1 MPLIDVRCQSC
12 ETVSEVHRPLAM
24 HPATPVCPKCD
35 GATEQ
40 IHLPRSARVNP
51 PAVVVYK
58 CPDGTFRFPGDD
70 SDQSLTAKRYA
81 ELGYE
86 RVEARGWAE
95 VRRVEQQVSKQQA
108 SEIRRRVER
117 QCEQHE
123 RQLSERRGEIRR
135 SLEQGFQMPETDSRG
150 RPTGRMRTVRFSE
163 EARGLMKA
171 AMERND
177 SRPGPKSF
185 DSGFHVSVY
194 SDDRSNRDDA
204 RRPDGKR
211 GRD

>member
-1 MPLIDVRCQSC
+1 MPNYDFKCNIC
-12 ETVSEVHRPLAM
+12 EYIFEGFVSLTDYPKTLPCE
-24 HPATPVCPKCD
+24 KCD
-35 GATEQ
+35 GSTEKV
-40 IHLPRSARVNP
+40 HLPRQASTPP

-108 SEIRRRVER
+108 SEIRQRVER
-117 QCEQHE
+117 QCEQREHE
-123 RQLSERRGEIRR
+123 LSARRGEIRR

-150 RPTGRMRTVRFSE
+150 RPTGRMKNVRFSE
-163 EARGLMKA
+163 EARGLMRT
-171 AMERND
+171 AMDRND
-177 SRPGPKSF
+177 GRPGPKSF

-194 SDDRSNRDDA
+194 SDDRSNRDEA